1 MMSRIL
7 LTGFEPF
14 GGEKVNPSELAIKQL
29 EGKTIAGLEV
39 VAGVLPVVTVKCIDE
54 AVKLIEKY
62 EPVAVLNVG
71 QAGGR
76 VELSIEK
83 VAINVKDYRIP
94 DNEGNQIR
102 YAPVVEGG
110 PDAYFATILVEK
122 IADSL
127 VEKVIPASV
136 SYTAGT
142 YCCNEVFY
150 GVSHYL
156 RNNKPGVLNG
166 FIHIPFILE
175 QAAGAKPPRASMP
188 LEVIVKGL
196 EIAVGVVAEGLEK

>member
-1 MMSRIL
+1 MPNIL

-14 GGEKVNPSELAIKQL
+14 VGESINPSALAVKQL
-29 EGKTIAGLEV
+29 DGKKIAGLNV
-39 VAGVLPVVTVKCIDE
+39 VTGILPVVTVKCINE
-54 AVKLIEKY
+54 ALKLIEDY
-62 EPVAVLNVG
+62 DPVVVLNVG

-76 VELSIEK
+76 VNVSVEK
-83 VAINVKDYRIP
+83 VAINVKDYSIP

-102 YAPVVEGG
+102 YVPVIEGA
-110 PDAYFATILVEK
+110 PDAYFATIPVEK
-122 IADSL
+122 IANAL
-127 VEKVIPASV
+127 VENIIPASV

-156 RNNKPGVLNG
+156 RKNNSETVNG

-175 QAAGAKPPRASMP
+175 QAAGAKVPTPSMS
-188 LEVIVKGL
+188 LETIVKAITIAVEVI
-196 EIAVGVVAEGLEK
+196 AENL

>member
-1 MMSRIL
+1 MAKIL

-14 GGEKVNPSELAIKQL
+14 GGEKVNPSELAVKQL
-29 EGKTIAGLEV
+29 EGKIIGGLEV
-39 VAGVLPVVTVKCIDE
+39 VVGILPVVTVKCIEE
-54 AVKLIEKY
+54 AVKFIEKHD
-62 EPVAVLNVG
+62 PVAVINVG

-102 YAPVVEGG
+102 YAPVVEDG
-110 PDAYFATILVEK
+110 PDAYFATIPVEK
-122 IADSL
+122 IADTL
-127 VEKVIPASV
+127 VEKVVPASV

-156 RNNKPGVLNG
+156 RNNRPEVLNG

-175 QAAGAKPPRASMP
+175 QAAGAKPPRPSMS
-188 LEVIVKGL
+188 LDVIVKGL
-196 EIAVGVVAEGLEK
+196 EIAIEAVADTLKN

>member
-1 MMSRIL
+1 MAKIL

-14 GGEKVNPSELAIKQL
+14 GGEKVNPSELAVKQL
-29 EGKTIAGLEV
+29 EGKIIGGLEV
-39 VAGVLPVVTVKCIDE
+39 VVGILPVVTVKCIEE
-54 AVKLIEKY
+54 AVKFIEKHD
-62 EPVAVLNVG
+62 PVAVINVG

-102 YAPVVEGG
+102 YAPVVEDG
-110 PDAYFATILVEK
+110 PDAYFATIPVEK
-122 IADSL
+122 IADTL
-127 VEKVIPASV
+127 VEKVVPASV

-156 RNNKPGVLNG
+156 RNNKPEVLNG

-175 QAAGAKPPRASMP
+175 QAAGAKPPRPSMS
-188 LEVIVKGL
+188 LDVIVKGL
-196 EIAVGVVAEGLEK
+196 EIAIEAVADTLKN

>member
-1 MMSRIL
+1 MANIL

-14 GGEKVNPSELAIKQL
+14 GGEKVNPAQLAVNRLQGEHIGNL
-29 EGKTIAGLEV
+29 DV
-39 VAGVLPVVTVKCIDE
+39 VTGVLPVVTVKCIEE

-62 EPVAVLNVG
+62 DPVAVINVG

-76 VELSIEK
+76 VELSVEK

-102 YAPVVEGG
+102 YAPVVEDG
-110 PDAYFATILVEK
+110 PAAYFSSLPVEK
-122 IADSL
+122 IADAL
-127 VEKVIPASV
+127 VERMIPASV

-156 RNNKPGVLNG
+156 RNNRPNVPNC

-175 QAAGAKPPRASMP
+175 QAAGAKPARPSMS
-188 LEVIVKGL
+188 LETIIRGL
-196 EIAVGVVAEGLEK
+196 EIAIEQTSTFLS

>member
-1 MMSRIL
+1 MAKIL

-14 GGEKVNPSELAIKQL
+14 GGEKVNPSELAVKQL
-29 EGKTIAGLEV
+29 EGKIIGGLEV
-39 VAGVLPVVTVKCIDE
+39 VVGILPVVTVKCIEE
-54 AVKLIEKY
+54 AVKFIEKHD
-62 EPVAVLNVG
+62 PVAVINVG

-110 PDAYFATILVEK
+110 PDAYFATIPVETIADTLVEK
-122 IADSL
+122 IF
-127 VEKVIPASV
+127 PASV

-156 RNNKPGVLNG
+156 RNNRPQVLNG

-175 QAAGAKPPRASMP
+175 QAAGARPPRPSMS
-188 LEVIVKGL
+188 LDVIVKGL
-196 EIAVGVVAEGLEK
+196 EIAIEVVADKLKN

>member
-1 MMSRIL
+1 
-7 LTGFEPF
+7 
-14 GGEKVNPSELAIKQL
+14 
-29 EGKTIAGLEV
+29 
-39 VAGVLPVVTVKCIDE
+39 
-54 AVKLIEKY
+54 
-62 EPVAVLNVG
+62 VG

-110 PDAYFATILVEK
+110 PDAYFATIPVEK

-142 YCCNEVFY
+142 YCCND
-150 GVSHYL
+150 
-156 RNNKPGVLNG
+156 KPGVL
-166 FIHIPFILE
+166 
-175 QAAGAKPPRASMP
+175 GAKPPRASMP

-196 EIAVGVVAEGLEK
+196 EIAVEVVAEGLEK

>member
-1 MMSRIL
+1 MRDVL

-14 GGEKVNPSELAIKQL
+14 GGEGVNPSELAVKELDGNDIGSL
-29 EGKTIAGLEV
+29 HV
-39 VAGVLPVVTVKCIDE
+39 VTGILPVVTIKCIDK
-54 AVKLIEKY
+54 AVALIERY
-62 EPVAVLNVG
+62 QPVAVINVG

-102 YAPVVEGG
+102 YAPVVDGG
-110 PDAYFATILVEK
+110 PEAYFASIPVEK
-122 IADSL
+122 IADRM
-127 VEKVIPASV
+127 VQNKVPASV

-156 RNNKPGVLNG
+156 RSKNLPIVNG
-166 FIHIPFILE
+166 FIHIPYIPE
-175 QAAGAKPPRASMP
+175 QAAGAKPPRPSMS
-188 LEVIVKGL
+188 LDYIVRGLKIAIETIEEEL
-196 EIAVGVVAEGLEK
+196 EI